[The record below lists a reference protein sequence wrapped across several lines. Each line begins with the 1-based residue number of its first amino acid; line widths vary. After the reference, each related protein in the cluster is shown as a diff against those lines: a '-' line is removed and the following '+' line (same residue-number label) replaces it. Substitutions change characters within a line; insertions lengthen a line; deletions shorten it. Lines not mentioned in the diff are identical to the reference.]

1 MLQQRQ
7 QHRFP
12 PITKQTRFKL
22 LKDVTQEPY
31 RIGMVRYYPNNS
43 TKTLKNNSGTD
54 NDDSDYDVPDPGGE
68 VIEKNR
74 KDREQRIAD
83 YTKEELDKV
92 LKRVDHTLNNYEYS
106 VQASLL
112 QHGMTRDELSS
123 IEHVADVREL
133 ESLLNDSLAKQR
145 YKQRLMVFIV
155 GQTEQASEKAKLL
168 QQIGQFFVDQKQ
180 NFSAAEFNECDD
192 SGETVD
198 EVEATLKSFDVKD
211 CYLHVKALGNRINEL
226 NEEIIQF
233 LIQNT
238 GTKQTK
244 VMVERGK
251 RKLAQVTKEA
261 KEQLADLQSKLEM
274 ANTEMMGKDEKIQA
288 IEKDIE
294 TVRVEAKTS
303 QESQKKIQ
311 DDLRRREA
319 EVKFYKRKNNEFEE
333 IVSRYRIQFGDI
345 PGIGILTATSQSET
359 EDGDDTSR
367 MNLETIDETES
378 KYEKESISSHVGK
391 ESVHP
396 AIVPPTTTELTA
408 TTAAGAKSLPVTT
421 TAPPLGAEKASK
433 KVTIR
438 EKTKRKS
445 IRSKKETTNQSG
457 AEDPSET
464 YRRSQ
469 ELLES
474 LLADKSETAPDLN
487 SLFKPTRGIDLN
499 IVTIDNL
506 PTAFT
511 NLRRFAIIRVKE
523 LLKELET
530 KESTNKETV
539 QILKQEFIEHKTKY
553 EKERLLY
560 FLKLDPEENTLQE
573 EQNAL
578 AEKADNAHKLQL
590 KAQKTAEEALN
601 HLELFMVEQEK
612 LDQQDVVRQ
621 TDLVHRHS
629 VVVNN
634 MTGANITPPDHTD
647 LIDNTMNDRLSPN
660 PKRISSSK
668 NQWQKLSDIGSGSPR
683 AEAAD
688 ETKSIMN
695 ETVQT
700 LQRLSSLHKT
710 SPPRQTQRTDSI
722 EQRQQSPSTP
732 LLRHTT
738 QELLRKK
745 SSLEQHQQSQQD
757 RSTSSSRR
765 ISAVMNDDL
774 IPLSKV
780 VTPQPFERTPSMP
793 SRPLTR
799 SNSMNPANKDH
810 EKFSSGER
818 SHYASGAQSRRVSI
832 GLNRSPVRA
841 EELERVLTK
850 LVNEEIEALEDFR
863 QTSVKSRTSLREKYM
878 SLLEEKKHE
887 LDDLKQQADI
897 TLSRPTTSTKE
908 RRALESLENSTGL
921 VKQQSTGSPLD
932 SSGPGERTGNKE
944 NRTIK
949 HDQQQQTSV
958 NGSRLS
964 SARKEKPNISP
975 PQVIHTD
982 QFKVP
987 FFHLY
992 ETVYKFRHSI
1002 INLLEQNKFLS
1013 LADRLDMIKQ
1023 LSISDN
1029 NLTNDFVDNS
1039 ERVLKDTV
1047 KVLQTCMATL
1057 ISTKTENESKQ
1068 KESSSEQSATTVQ
1081 TSTVHNDQSSI
1092 IQQKESIIDDL
1103 NNRYQH
1109 ISEVLDQNNKKH
1121 SEELI
1126 QNERIIAD
1134 QQKLIQNLQRELMRL
1149 QKRLTKVEAE
1159 GIVQPSIMFT
1169 RLDAERNETI
1179 LKQAVDK
1186 GKLSDTTMSEISGAM
1201 EDYVRLPTQQFSN
1214 IVKRYIQHR
1223 KATELEDRIQSETFD
1238 NETKSVMERMGS
1250 FYERRSGKL
1259 SERISSIRQHRT
1271 TLARTLTEKFDD
1283 LEHESSIFLIR
1294 PVYSYQGRTAVQSYM
1309 ENEKRQQES
1318 FLKGNEKK
1326 KKSHRSRLSES
1337 TSDQQTGNNS
1347 REMVTALSSTS
1358 ASDEDERL
1366 FNIDK
1371 SFTLPRP
1378 TPASQQSSQNAEIT
1392 SGNVN
1397 TDTKPKQTQLSDIT
1411 RLQEFDIQRTL
1422 MPMSHASVPLSSA
1435 NSNNGTDPSI
1445 PSVNLRSYVTLS
1457 RPGVGGNI
1465 RNGKTNETI
1474 HPVSRTDL
1482 STLSVTSQLT
1492 NPRTPFNSTVGDLRR
1507 TSPPLPPIK
1516 RSLTTSGSPTIDEK
1530 QGDDFIPSVSIN
1542 EFASNDHTTTDNK
1555 TEEK

>member
-12 PITKQTRFKL
+12 PITKQPRFTL
-22 LKDVTQEPY
+22 LKDVTQQPY
-31 RIGMVRYYPNNS
+31 QIGMVRYYPNKSKN
-43 TKTLKNNSGTD
+43 TLKNNTGTD

-68 VIEKNR
+68 VVERNR
-74 KDREQRIAD
+74 KDREQRTAD

-92 LKRVDHTLNNYEYS
+92 LKRVDHALNNYEYS

-112 QHGMTRDELSS
+112 QHGMTRDELTS
-123 IEHVADVREL
+123 IEHVADVQEL
-133 ESLLNDSLAKQR
+133 ENLLNDSLAKQR

-155 GQTEQASEKAKLL
+155 GQTEQASEKAALL
-168 QQIGQFFVDQKQ
+168 QQIGQFFVEQKQ
-180 NFSAAEFNECDD
+180 NFSGAEFTECDD
-192 SGETVD
+192 SGETID
-198 EVEATLKSFDVKD
+198 EVETTLKSFDVKD

-274 ANTEMMGKDEKIQA
+274 VNTEMMGKEEKIQTL
-288 IEKDIE
+288 EKDIE
-294 TVRVEAKTS
+294 TVRVEVKTS

-311 DDLRRREA
+311 DDFRRREA
-319 EVKFYKRKNNEFEE
+319 EVKFYKRKNNAFEE
-333 IVSRYRIQFGDI
+333 VVSRYRIQFGDI
-345 PGIGILTATSQSET
+345 PGIGILTATTQSET

-378 KYEKESISSHVGK
+378 KHEKESISSHAGK
-391 ESVHP
+391 ESVQP
-396 AIVPPTTTELTA
+396 GIGPSTTTEPTTNNLTKPLPI
-408 TTAAGAKSLPVTT
+408 TTTGPQTAAD
-421 TAPPLGAEKASK
+421 KASK
-433 KVTIR
+433 IAKSRVCEFNYCL
-438 EKTKRKS
+438 EKAKRKS
-445 IRSKKETTNQSG
+445 IRSKKEATNQSA
-457 AEDPSET
+457 AEDLSET

-474 LLADKSETAPDLN
+474 LLADKSDTAPDLN

-499 IVTIDNL
+499 NVTIDNL

-511 NLRRFAIIRVKE
+511 NLRRF
-523 LLKELET
+523 
-530 KESTNKETV
+530 
-539 QILKQEFIEHKTKY
+539 
-553 EKERLLY
+553 
-560 FLKLDPEENTLQE
+560 

-590 KAQKTAEEALN
+590 KAQKTAEEALS

-612 LDQQDVVRQ
+612 LDQQDVARQ

-647 LIDNTMNDRLSPN
+647 LIENTTNDRLSPN
-660 PKRISSSK
+660 PKRVSSSK
-668 NQWQKLSDIGSGSPR
+668 NQWQKLSGIGSGSPKP
-683 AEAAD
+683 EGAD
-688 ETKSIMN
+688 DTKSIMN

-700 LQRLSSLHKT
+700 LQRLSSFHKS
-710 SPPRQTQRTDSI
+710 SPPKQTQRTDSI

-745 SSLEQHQQSQQD
+745 SSLEQHQQPQQD

-765 ISAVMNDDL
+765 ISAAMNDDL

-780 VTPQPFERTPSMP
+780 ITPHPFDRTPSMP

-818 SHYASGAQSRRVSI
+818 SYYASAVQSRRVSI

-841 EELERVLTK
+841 EELERVLTE
-850 LVNEEIEALEDFR
+850 LVSEEIEALEDFR
-863 QTSVKSRTSLREKYM
+863 RTSVKSRTSLREKYM
-878 SLLEEKKHE
+878 SLLEEKKHQ

-908 RRALESLENSTGL
+908 RRPFDSLENSTGL
-921 VKQQSTGSPLD
+921 VKQQSTASQLD
-932 SSGPGERTGNKE
+932 SSGPGEPTSKKE
-944 NRTIK
+944 NRTILIK
-949 HDQQQQTSV
+949 HDQQQQTSL
-958 NGSRLS
+958 NSSRLS
-964 SARKEKPNISP
+964 SAHKEKPNISP

-982 QFKVP
+982 QFRVP

-992 ETVYKFRHSI
+992 ETIYKFRHSI

-1023 LSISDN
+1023 LSTSDN

-1047 KVLQTCMATL
+1047 KVLQTCMTTL
-1057 ISTKTENESKQ
+1057 ILTNNENENESKQ
-1068 KESSSEQSATTVQ
+1068 KESSSEQSATTMQ
-1081 TSTVHNDQSSI
+1081 TSTVNNDQSSI
-1092 IQQKESIIDDL
+1092 VQQKESIIDDL
-1103 NNRYQH
+1103 NNKYQH
-1109 ISEVLDQNNKKH
+1109 ISQVLDQTNKKH
-1121 SEELI
+1121 NDEII
-1126 QNERIIAD
+1126 QNERIITD

-1149 QKRLTKVEAE
+1149 QKRLSKVEAD

-1169 RLDAERNETI
+1169 RLDAERNEKT

-1186 GKLSDTTMSEISGAM
+1186 GKLSETTMNEISGTM

-1238 NETKSVMERMGS
+1238 NEAKSVMERMGS

-1271 TLARTLTEKFDD
+1271 ILARTLTEKFDD

-1309 ENEKRQQES
+1309 ENEKRRQES
-1318 FLKGNEKK
+1318 FLKGNDKK
-1326 KKSHRSRLSES
+1326 KKSQRSRLSES
-1337 TSDQQTGNNS
+1337 TSDQRTNNNS
-1347 REMVTALSSTS
+1347 REMITALSSTS
-1358 ASDEDERL
+1358 TSDEEERL

-1371 SFTLPRP
+1371 SFSLLRP
-1378 TPASQQSSQNAEIT
+1378 TPASQQSSQHAELAG
-1392 SGNVN
+1392 GNVN
-1397 TDTKPKQTQLSDIT
+1397 TDTKPKQTQLGEMP

-1422 MPMSHASVPLSSA
+1422 MPMSHASVPLASA
-1435 NSNNGTDPSI
+1435 NTNNGTDPSV

-1457 RPGVGGNI
+1457 RPGIGGTVQ
-1465 RNGKTNETI
+1465 NGKTNDTI

-1530 QGDDFIPSVSIN
+1530 RGEEFIPSVSTN
-1542 EFASNDHTTTDNK
+1542 EFASNDHTTTDDK
-1555 TEEK
+1555 SGEK

>member
-1 MLQQRQ
+1 MLQQQQ

-12 PITKQTRFKL
+12 PITKQPRFKL
-22 LKDVTQEPY
+22 LKDVTQQPY
-31 RIGMVRYYPNNS
+31 HIGTVRYYPNNS
-43 TKTLKNNSGTD
+43 TKTLKNNNETD

-68 VIEKNR
+68 VVERNR

-92 LKRVDHTLNNYEYS
+92 LKRVDNTLNNYEYS

-112 QHGMTRDELSS
+112 QHGMTRDDLNS

-133 ESLLNDSLAKQR
+133 ENLLNDSLAKQR
-145 YKQRLMVFIV
+145 YKQRLMIFIV
-155 GQTEQASEKAKLL
+155 GQTEQAGEKAKLL
-168 QQIGQFFVDQKQ
+168 QELGQFFIEQKQ
-180 NFSAAEFNECDD
+180 NFSGAEFNDCDD
-192 SGETVD
+192 SGDTVD
-198 EVEATLKSFDVKD
+198 EVEEALKSFDVKD

-261 KEQLADLQSKLEM
+261 KEQLADLQSKLEI
-274 ANTEMMGKDEKIQA
+274 ANTEMMGKGEKIQTL
-288 IEKDIE
+288 EKDIE
-294 TVRVEAKTS
+294 GIRVEVKTS
-303 QESQKKIQ
+303 QENQKKTY
-311 DDLRRREA
+311 DDLKKREA

-345 PGIGILTATSQSET
+345 PGIGILTSASQSEI
-359 EDGDDTSR
+359 EDGDDASK

-378 KYEKESISSHVGK
+378 KYEKESISSHIGK
-391 ESVHP
+391 EP
-396 AIVPPTTTELTA
+396 GQPTIGPPTTTE
-408 TTAAGAKSLPVTT
+408 PTT
-421 TAPPLGAEKASK
+421 TTNVTKPLPGTTTVPPSTVEK
-433 KVTIR
+433 V
-438 EKTKRKS
+438 EKIKRKT
-445 IRSKKETTNQSG
+445 IRSKKEPTNQSG
-457 AEDPSET
+457 AEDPSEI

-474 LLADKSETAPDLN
+474 LLADKSELAPDLN
-487 SLFKPTRGIDLN
+487 LLFKPTRGIDLN
-499 IVTIDNL
+499 NVTIDNL

-511 NLRRFAIIRVKE
+511 NLRRFTIIRVKE

-530 KESTNKETV
+530 KETINKETV
-539 QILKQEFIEHKTKY
+539 QILKQEFVEHKTTY

-560 FLKLDPEENTLQE
+560 FLSLDPDENTLQE

-578 AEKADNAHKLQL
+578 TEKADNAHKLQL

-601 HLELFMVEQEK
+601 HLELFMVEQER
-612 LDQQDVVRQ
+612 LDQQDVARQ

-634 MTGANITPPDHTD
+634 MTGANITPPDHTTPIENI
-647 LIDNTMNDRLSPN
+647 LNDRLSPN

-668 NQWQKLSDIGSGSPR
+668 SQWQNLSVIDSGSINP
-683 AEAAD
+683 EITD
-688 ETKSIMN
+688 ETKSIMY

-700 LQRLSSLHKT
+700 LQRLSSNHKT
-710 SPPRQTQRTDSI
+710 TPPKQTQRTDSI
-722 EQRQQSPSTP
+722 EQSPSTP

-745 SSLEQHQQSQQD
+745 SSLEQPQQQD

-765 ISAVMNDDL
+765 ISAAMNDDF

-780 VTPQPFERTPSMP
+780 VTPQPFDRTPSMS

-810 EKFSSGER
+810 DKYSSGER
-818 SHYASGAQSRRVSI
+818 SYYASGAQSRRVSI

-863 QTSVKSRTSLREKYM
+863 RTSVKSRTSLREKYM

-887 LDDLKQQADI
+887 LDDLKQQATI
-897 TLSRPTTSTKE
+897 TLSRPTTSTKD
-908 RRALESLENSTGL
+908 RRPLESLENSTGL
-921 VKQQSTGSPLD
+921 VKQPSTISPLD
-932 SSGPGERTGNKE
+932 SSSPGEFIGNKE
-944 NRTIK
+944 NRTTVIK
-949 HDQQQQTSV
+949 HDQQQQTSP
-958 NGSRLS
+958 NDSRLS
-964 SARKEKPNISP
+964 SAHKEKSNIPP
-975 PQVIHTD
+975 PQVIHSD

-992 ETVYKFRHSI
+992 ETIYKFRHSI

-1023 LSISDN
+1023 LSTSDN
-1029 NLTNDFVDNS
+1029 NITNDFVDNS

-1047 KVLQTCMATL
+1047 KVLQTCMTTL
-1057 ISTKTENESKQ
+1057 ISTKNENENENKK
-1068 KESSSEQSATTVQ
+1068 KESSSEQSTATTMQ
-1081 TSTVHNDQSSI
+1081 TSTISHDQLSI
-1092 IQQKESIIDDL
+1092 IQQKESIIEDL
-1103 NNRYQH
+1103 SNRHKQ
-1109 ISEVLDQNNKKH
+1109 ISQELDENNKKH
-1121 SEELI
+1121 SEEI
-1126 QNERIIAD
+1126 VQNERMITD

-1149 QKRLTKVEAE
+1149 QKRLSKVETE

-1169 RLDAERNETI
+1169 RLDAERNENV

-1186 GKLSDTTMSEISGAM
+1186 GKLSETTMSEISEAM

-1214 IVKRYIQHR
+1214 VVKRYIQHR

-1250 FYERRSGKL
+1250 FYERRSGKI

-1271 TLARTLTEKFDD
+1271 TLARTLTEKFDN

-1309 ENEKRQQES
+1309 ENEKRRQES
-1318 FLKGNEKK
+1318 LLKGQDKK

-1337 TSDQQTGNNS
+1337 TSDQHTDSNS
-1347 REMVTALSSTS
+1347 REMVTALSTTST
-1358 ASDEDERL
+1358 SDEDERL

-1371 SFTLPRP
+1371 TFTALRP
-1378 TPASQQSSQNAEIT
+1378 TPASQQSSQHAESI
-1392 SGNVN
+1392 SGNLN
-1397 TDTKPKQTQLSDIT
+1397 TDNKPKPTQLSEIS

-1422 MPMSHASVPLSSA
+1422 MPMSHASVPLSSV
-1435 NSNNGTDPSI
+1435 NSNNGTDPSV

-1457 RPGVGGNI
+1457 RPGIGTNI
-1465 RNGKTNETI
+1465 RNEKTNDTI

-1482 STLSVTSQLT
+1482 STLSVTS
-1492 NPRTPFNSTVGDLRR
+1492 PRTPFNSTVGDLRR
-1507 TSPPLPPIK
+1507 VSPPLPPIK

-1530 QGDDFIPSVSIN
+1530 QADEFIPSVSSN
-1542 EFASNDHTTTDNK
+1542 EFAPTDHTTTDDK